1 MSEIK
6 KVDQTDIEKLK
17 LLQTQYSELSTK
29 LGQLKIE
36 QLLVNQ
42 QVERLKQVEDT
53 FTSEYFKLQ
62 SEEQKLAEEIS
73 KKYGNG
79 QINIDTGEFIPSV

>member
-6 KVDQTDIEKLK
+6 KVEQTDIEKLK
-17 LLQTQYSELSTK
+17 SLQTQYSELSTK

-36 QLLVNQ
+36 QLPVNQ
-42 QVERLKQVEDT
+42 QVDRLKQVEDT

>member
-6 KVDQTDIEKLK
+6 KVDQADIEKLK
-17 LLQTQYSELSTK
+17 LLQEQYSEISAK

-36 QLLVNQ
+36 QLLINQ
-42 QVERLKQVEDT
+42 QVDRLKQLEDT
-53 FTSEYFKLQ
+53 FASEYFKLQ
-62 SEEQKLAEEIS
+62 AEEQKLAEEIS
-73 KKYGNG
+73 KKYGSG

>member
-6 KVDQTDIEKLK
+6 KVDQADIEKLK
-17 LLQTQYSELSTK
+17 LLQEQYSEISTK

-42 QVERLKQVEDT
+42 QVERLKQVEDN

-73 KKYGNG
+73 KKYGSG

>member
-6 KVDQTDIEKLK
+6 KVDQADIENLR
-17 LLQTQYSELSTK
+17 LLREQYSEISAK

-36 QLLVNQ
+36 QLLINQ
-42 QVERLKQVEDT
+42 QVDRLKQLEDT
-53 FTSEYFKLQ
+53 FASEYFKLQ
-62 SEEQKLAEEIS
+62 AEEQKLAEEIS
-73 KKYGNG
+73 KKYGSG

>member
-6 KVDQTDIEKLK
+6 KVEQTDIEKLK
-17 LLQTQYSELSTK
+17 SLQTQYSELSTK

>member
-6 KVDQTDIEKLK
+6 KVEQTDIEKLK

>member
-6 KVDQTDIEKLK
+6 KVDQADIENLR
-17 LLQTQYSELSTK
+17 LLREQYSEISAK

-36 QLLVNQ
+36 QLLINQ
-42 QVERLKQVEDT
+42 QVDRLKQLEDN

-62 SEEQKLAEEIS
+62 AEEQKLAEEIS
-73 KKYGNG
+73 KKYGSG
-79 QINIDTGEFIPSV
+79 QINIDTGEFISSV

>member
-6 KVDQTDIEKLK
+6 KVEQTDIEKLK
-17 LLQTQYSELSTK
+17 SLQTQYSELSTK

-42 QVERLKQVEDT
+42 QVDRLKQVEDT